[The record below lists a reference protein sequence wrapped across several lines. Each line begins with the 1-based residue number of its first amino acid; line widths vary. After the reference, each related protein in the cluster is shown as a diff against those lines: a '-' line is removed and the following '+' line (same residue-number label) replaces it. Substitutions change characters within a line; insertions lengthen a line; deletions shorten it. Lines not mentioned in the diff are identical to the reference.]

1 MKNSTKRILC
11 VLLAGTIACGAWS
24 CGDAE
29 KASIKPMEAEEVNT
43 LTFDAIGGEDV
54 MPIAGYYGP
63 MNSTYSYDGEKIPN
77 QITDEYFQMIADSG
91 INLLNQSYVD
101 YKVTPDNVNKLLD
114 LGEKY
119 GIGICVYD
127 TEVTKALGE
136 NALPLATL
144 AERINAYANHPAF
157 TGLYVVDEPQWIRY
171 KLLDGNK
178 TIDMFAPIFKNLSE
192 LGVYGYGNAF
202 PNHGD
207 PSQDYTDYLTYFVE
221 SGNLPYLSYDTYIW
235 EGGHTFENY
244 FYNMSLA
251 REIAFDHDIPFWTFV
266 QAGSQ
271 WNDKMQWFDSETPY
285 TPNESQTQW
294 AVNTCLAYGA
304 QGIQYFV
311 LFQPYYYAWSETE
324 PFDFERNGM
333 IGAWGNKNQWYYYIQ
348 TINKQIAAV
357 DEVLMNAVN
366 KGVIASGKQ
375 AIVDSKLSTCMIEGE
390 SWRELQ
396 SVDGDAIVGCF
407 NYNGKTALYVVNY
420 DYENQQNITLNFQ
433 GKENV
438 TVINNAETSHLSGKS
453 ITLNMGAGRGA
464 LVVFD

>member
-1 MKNSTKRILC
+1 MKNNVKRILC
-11 VLLAGTIACGAWS
+11 VLLTGAIACSAWGCDS
-24 CGDAE
+24 SE
-29 KASIKPMEAEEVNT
+29 ASVEPMEAEEINT

-91 INLLNQSYVD
+91 VNLLNQSYVD

-157 TGLYVVDEPQWIRY
+157 TGLYVVDEPQWERY
-171 KLLDGNK
+171 KFGDGTK
-178 TIDMFAPIFKNLSE
+178 TIDMFAPVLKNLSE
-192 LGVYGYGNAF
+192 LGVYGYANAF
-202 PNHGD
+202 PNHGEPD
-207 PSQDYTDYLTYFVE
+207 QNYTDYLTYFVE
-221 SGNLPYLSYDTYIW
+221 SGNLPYLSFDTYIW
-235 EGGHTFENY
+235 EGAHRTFENF
-244 FYNMSLA
+244 FYNLSLV
-251 REIAFDHDIPFWTFV
+251 RDIAYDHNIPFWTFV

-271 WNDKMQWFDSETPY
+271 WNDQMKWFDSEHPY
-285 TPNESQTQW
+285 TPTESQIQW
-294 AVNTCLAYGA
+294 AVNANLAYGA

-348 TINKQIAAV
+348 TVNKQIAAV
-357 DEVLMNAVN
+357 DEVLMNSVN
-366 KGVIASGKQ
+366 KGVIASGEKAVKQ
-375 AIVDSKLSTCMIEGE
+375 STLSTCMIEGE
-390 SWRELQ
+390 SWRELKD
-396 SVDGDAIVGCF
+396 VDGDAIVGCF

-420 DYENQQNITLNFQ
+420 DYEHQQNITLNFQ

-438 TVINNAETSHLSGKS
+438 TVINNAETSHMSGKS
-453 ITLNMGAGRGA
+453 ITLEMGAGRGA